1 MGAGYGKDR
10 HKWSVR
16 LLGHLL
22 SEEKCQRILLTFN
35 QLECVSLPPWQFVP
49 TPADQKLFYSCGEDF
64 V

>member
-35 QLECVSLPPWQFVP
+35 QLECVSLP
-49 TPADQKLFYSCGEDF
+49 TLADQKLFYSCGEDF